1 MSLHNEE
8 LLNERTNISIVLVLE
23 AWQTKTKKKCILN
36 IMKMPK
42 TAIFTKNISSR
53 KIALSTFISG
63 WYLDTNI
70 FEADKFHHS

>member
-8 LLNERTNISIVLVLE
+8 LLNERTNISIVLEPE
-23 AWQTKTKKKCILN
+23 AWQTQKNVFLILRKCQ
-36 IMKMPK
+36 K

-53 KIALSTFISG
+53 KITLSIFISG

-70 FEADKFHHS
+70 FETDKCHHS